1 MAIGSWHRDPAQ
13 QQAVQTRVSVSEQRT
28 PEFALRFDF
37 ELLQS
42 QQLPSSGVQQNNW
55 PPERLTRL
63 VTQRQMLQAFEFA
76 FARTEAKRRRRP
88 SDEDDDEA
96 VTMAEDLDKRE
107 SKEQHGKVQQLAAVR
122 HSQLLK
128 DTARILRMNEQK
140 RRDSR
145 EVRQMIADTLEYR
158 EELHAMEFRVK
169 QASIAAHRDQERVKR
184 ATRVALG
191 STLRGSVEI
200 GSGPPSR
207 QEMELMYGKTRDE
220 KGVYD
225 LHGRR
230 RDDGEAGQVAKETT
244 LESAMRK
251 VRRLVLNSVDSVDI
265 FRQYDLDRSG
275 TLSYTEFQS
284 MMRDNGTGNKAE
296 LSREQSAALFK
307 HFDADDSGEVD
318 YVELLWGFFNQE
330 AFLKRWRERKGT
342 NTKVTTSQDVRD
354 LFRRR
359 DRAGRAM
366 LPLTEFQLVMENLGV
381 SLKDVDAKLLSVKFD
396 AGKDG
401 CIDYLAFLDFV
412 NRSGTFELQQNPR
425 LRESDCSTQSSVH
438 SSQKS
443 ITTSHNMDHILMELQ
458 ELTATQEKFR
468 RLLRK

>member
-1 MAIGSWHRDPAQ
+1 
-13 QQAVQTRVSVSEQRT
+13 
-28 PEFALRFDF
+28 
-37 ELLQS
+37 
-42 QQLPSSGVQQNNW
+42 
-55 PPERLTRL
+55 
-63 VTQRQMLQAFEFA
+63 
-76 FARTEAKRRRRP
+76 
-88 SDEDDDEA
+88 
-96 VTMAEDLDKRE
+96 
-107 SKEQHGKVQQLAAVR
+107 
-122 HSQLLK
+122 
-128 DTARILRMNEQK
+128 
-140 RRDSR
+140 
-145 EVRQMIADTLEYR
+145 MIADTLEYR

-284 MMRDNGTGNKAE
+284 MMRDNVTGNKAE

-330 AFLKRWRERKGT
+330 AFLKRWREH
-342 NTKVTTSQDVRD
+342 
-354 LFRRR
+354 
-359 DRAGRAM
+359 
-366 LPLTEFQLVMENLGV
+366 
-381 SLKDVDAKLLSVKFD
+381 
-396 AGKDG
+396 
-401 CIDYLAFLDFV
+401 FV